1 MVDAVKIRFIVRPQI
16 EQALGGSVFCKTARA
31 HSTPERHIME
41 KPLNKQELIA
51 AVADAADLPKAKA
64 SEVVDAV
71 FGTIEKT
78 LAKKQEVR
86 LVGFG
91 SFVTATRKAAKGR
104 NPRTGEEID
113 IPASTSVRFKPGK
126 GLKDA
131 VG

>member
-1 MVDAVKIRFIVRPQI
+1 
-16 EQALGGSVFCKTARA
+16 
-31 HSTPERHIME
+31 ME
-41 KPLNKQELIA
+41 KPLNKQELIT
-51 AVADAADLPKAKA
+51 AVAEAAELTKAQA
-64 SEVVDAV
+64 GEAVDAV
-71 FGTIEKT
+71 FLTIEKT

-91 SFVTATRKAAKGR
+91 SFATSSRKAAKGR

-131 VG
+131 VS